1 MLTEPEI
8 LTITDV
14 LLHRGVEAV
23 EESFKFLSTGKSEYV
38 LVQPQNYVGLGVL
51 VSREEWIDNVIC
63 HLEPLLDSDSE

>member
-23 EESFKFLSTGKSEYV
+23 EESFRFLSTGKSEYV
-38 LVQPQNYVGLGVL
+38 LVQPQNYVELGVL

>member
-14 LLHRGVEAV
+14 LLHRGVEAM

-38 LVQPQNYVGLGVL
+38 LVQPQNYVCRTRCVGVAGGMD
-51 VSREEWIDNVIC
+51 R
-63 HLEPLLDSDSE
+63 

>member
-23 EESFKFLSTGKSEYV
+23 EESFIFLSTGKSEYV
-38 LVQPQNYVGLGVL
+38 LVHPQNYVGLGVL